1 AFREAKQQQV
11 DLLAD
16 ESRRW
21 IENGL
26 PERSVPI
33 EEALSERLETL
44 QQAVERS
51 SQLAGIDDLSRL
63 RVAEA
68 TVRELAAEANP
79 RDTPSEPEGNNG
91 DRDPEERDPEAIA
104 NEKPNQQESQGQ
116 ESQGQE
122 SQGQESQGQESQG
135 RNPQGQESQGQESQG
150 RNPRGQNPQGQNPM
164 GESASRT
171 PPTNSSPGGDP
182 MRGDANASS
191 AESLLDQWSEY
202 SAAGGNPL
210 VTDSYRGWMDR
221 FRELENLVPAGPLAE
236 EATRIRQRA
245 EALRRDFQRHS
256 KNPDPEEIDELIV
269 KPLSNL
275 ARRISAER
283 IRLEG
288 TDESIRLDKDPVPSE
303 FAEEVRE
310 YFQRLGAGEK

>member
-1 AFREAKQQQV
+1 
-11 DLLAD
+11 
-16 ESRRW
+16 
-21 IENGL
+21 
-26 PERSVPI
+26 
-33 EEALSERLETL
+33 
-44 QQAVERS
+44 
-51 SQLAGIDDLSRL
+51 
-63 RVAEA
+63 
-68 TVRELAAEANP
+68 
-79 RDTPSEPEGNNG
+79 
-91 DRDPEERDPEAIA
+91 
-104 NEKPNQQESQGQ
+104 
-116 ESQGQE
+116 
-122 SQGQESQGQESQG
+122 
-135 RNPQGQESQGQESQG
+135 
-150 RNPRGQNPQGQNPM
+150 M